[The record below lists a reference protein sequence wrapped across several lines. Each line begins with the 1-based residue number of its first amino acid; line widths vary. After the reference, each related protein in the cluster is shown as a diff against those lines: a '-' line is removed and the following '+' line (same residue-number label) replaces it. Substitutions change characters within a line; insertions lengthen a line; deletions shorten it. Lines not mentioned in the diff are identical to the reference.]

1 MKDRKQLVVSAIK
14 DGTVIDHIP
23 AKALFKVIDI
33 LGLNH
38 IDNQITFGTNLDSK
52 KLGKKGIIK
61 VSGVF
66 FKQEDLDR
74 IALVAP
80 DVKVNLIRD
89 YEVVEKK
96 VVEIPEKIE
105 GLVKCVNPMCITNKE
120 EVRTKFDLVSRNPV
134 GLKCHYCEKIT
145 GANNMVII
153 TSR

>member
-38 IDNQITFGTNLDSK
+38 IENQITFGTNLDSK
-52 KLGKKGIIK
+52 KLGRKGIIK

-96 VVEIPEKIE
+96 VVEIPEKIQ
-105 GLVKCVNPMCITNKE
+105 GLVKCVNPMCITNQE
-120 EVRTKFDLVSRNPV
+120 AVRTRFELVSRHPV

-153 TSR
+153 SSR

>member
-1 MKDRKQLVVSAIK
+1 MKERKQLVVSAIK

-33 LGLNH
+33 LGLDH
-38 IDNQITFGTNLDSK
+38 IENQITFGTNLDSK
-52 KLGKKGIIK
+52 KLVKKGIIK

-66 FKQEDLDR
+66 FRQEDLDR

-96 VVEIPEKIE
+96 VVEIPERIQ
-105 GLVKCVNPMCITNKE
+105 GLVKCVNPMCITNQE
-120 EVRTKFDLVSRNPV
+120 DVRTKFELVNRHPV

-145 GANNMVII
+145 DANNMVII
-153 TSR
+153 SSR